1 MEVTIFKGKNRKWF
15 HCWIDLESF
24 HLLASYFTI
33 PIPMYLYSVQCNG
46 TYVIISSIITEIDC
60 IYSNNQS
67 SCKMYYNIYSITYN
81 KRNAICI
88 LWKYLQY
95 ICFGKI
101 SIMIAKENEQNR
113 PASAVNLLKSGT
125 YLKISMYILCTY

>member
-60 IYSNNQS
+60 IYANNQS

-81 KRNAICI
+81 KFVSYENIYSIYVLVKLAS
-88 LWKYLQY
+88 WLQR
-95 ICFGKI
+95 KTNKNDPQ
-101 SIMIAKENEQNR
+101 S
-113 PASAVNLLKSGT
+113 ASAVNLLKNGT